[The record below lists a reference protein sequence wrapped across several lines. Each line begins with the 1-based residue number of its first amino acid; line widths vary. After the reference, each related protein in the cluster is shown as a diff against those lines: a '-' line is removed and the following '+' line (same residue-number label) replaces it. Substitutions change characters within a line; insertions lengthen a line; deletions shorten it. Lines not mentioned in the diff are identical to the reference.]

1 MKTVT
6 ATAVRTRSTGL
17 LFAALA
23 LAAFAPMAHAQ
34 DSNVNATN
42 KYTWGENIGWMNWRD
57 AGNPVTSQGAV
68 IRSTFLS
75 GFVWAENVGWINLGD
90 GTPAGPG
97 VQYAN
102 VNGTD
107 FGVNRNSVTGNL
119 TGFAWGENIGWINF
133 GGGALA
139 TPAQPARFV
148 AGRLNGFAWAENV
161 GWINLSLTDAGKFVS
176 AIIPCGLSDI
186 AGPGPS
192 VGPDGELTADDIILF
207 ISRFSAS
214 SPLADI
220 AGPGPSVGPDGE
232 LTADDIILFI
242 NRFTAGC

>member
-90 GTPAGPG
+90 GTPANG
-97 VQYAN
+97 VSYAN
-102 VNGTD
+102 ANSTD
-107 FGVNRNSVTGNL
+107 FGVNRDFTTGNL
-119 TGFAWGENIGWINF
+119 SGFGWGENIGWINF
-133 GGGALA
+133 SGGALA
-139 TPAQPARFV
+139 TPPIPARLDQVSNRFR
-148 AGRLNGFAWAENV
+148 GYIWGENV
-161 GWINLSLTDAGKFVS
+161 GWINLDDATKFVGILQGNCGSIDFDGDGDEGTDADIEAFFIVLAAGVC
-176 AIIPCGLSDI
+176 PTGTCGSIDFDGDGDEGTDADI
-186 AGPGPS
+186 EAFFRVIAAGPCQ
-192 VGPDGELTADDIILF
+192 L
-207 ISRFSAS
+207 
-214 SPLADI
+214 
-220 AGPGPSVGPDGE
+220 
-232 LTADDIILFI
+232 
-242 NRFTAGC
+242 